1 MVLPNS
7 FYLNSNTN
15 TLNTFSS
22 PSSSGPFT
30 NTWSPQN
37 AIKDKFQDVRSNL
50 ESAGAAAGVSAFLQ
64 KDPSIKPLLKLVC
77 LILVLVCLVNWLTTR
92 HEASTILLVT
102 TKSLKDSLITVLSGP
117 CTPEYQAIEL
127 HYGGREYAN
136 RSRSQCP

>member
-64 KDPSIKPLLKLVC
+64 KDPIHKTVAKAGLSYLGLGMLGQ
-77 LILVLVCLVNWLTTR
+77 LADYTTR
-92 HEASTILLVT
+92 GLNDLAGDNKVAKGFINYGPLGALYAG
-102 TKSLKDSLITVLSGP
+102 ISG
-117 CTPEYQAIEL
+117 
-127 HYGGREYAN
+127 N
-136 RSRSQCP
+136 